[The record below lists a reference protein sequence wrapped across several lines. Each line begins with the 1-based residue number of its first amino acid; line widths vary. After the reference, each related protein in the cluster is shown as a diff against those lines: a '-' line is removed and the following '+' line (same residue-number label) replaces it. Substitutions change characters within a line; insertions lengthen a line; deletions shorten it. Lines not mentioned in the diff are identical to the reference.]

1 MDADWSSTMI
11 GVKPSALKE
20 CKPHEYAM
28 RFVFGGVCTAAAGL
42 IAKKF
47 GPGVGGLFLAFPA
60 IFPASASLIENHE
73 KRRKH
78 EAGMHGTRR
87 GRDAAAIDA
96 AGAALGAIGL
106 VAFALMV
113 WLMLEGHS
121 AVWVI
126 AGATAGWGVVSVAVW
141 WLRRALVH
149 AWARRNG
156 VHTRSTG
163 VLAKR

>member
-1 MDADWSSTMI
+1 MI

-20 CKPHEYAM
+20 SKPHEYAM

-60 IFPASASLIENHE
+60 IFPASASLIESHE
-73 KRRKH
+73 KRRKR
-78 EAGMHGTRR
+78 EAGMHGTVR

-106 VAFALMV
+106 VAFAVML
-113 WLMLEGHS
+113 WLTLDGHR

-126 AGATAGWGVVSVAVW
+126 VAATAGWGAVSVGVW
-141 WLRRALVH
+141 WLRRTLVH

-156 VHTRSTG
+156 VHTRPTG